1 MRARTLGTHVAP
13 ANSVKDLHYG
23 FIFALSY
30 RDLSRRETVQL
41 VLRNVRTVACKCEYP
56 PTMIVNTTRITVQP
70 EKRTEF
76 FQTIRRLLD
85 PLKKAKGCRTLDFY
99 LDAADENS
107 TLLVSEWETEKDLN
121 NYLRSNDFA
130 VLRGAITV
138 LSIRSI
144 DSKAN
149 VTSHLSKP

>member
-1 MRARTLGTHVAP
+1 
-13 ANSVKDLHYG
+13 
-23 FIFALSY
+23 
-30 RDLSRRETVQL
+30 
-41 VLRNVRTVACKCEYP
+41 
-56 PTMIVNTTRITVQP
+56 MIVNTTKITVQP

-76 FQTIRRLLD
+76 FQTIRRLLG
-85 PLKKAKGCRTLDFY
+85 PLKKARGCRTLDFY
-99 LDAADENS
+99 QDATDENS

-121 NYLRSNDFA
+121 NYLQSYDFA

-149 VTSHLSKP
+149 VTSHLSRP

>member
-1 MRARTLGTHVAP
+1 M
-13 ANSVKDLHYG
+13 
-23 FIFALSY
+23 
-30 RDLSRRETVQL
+30 
-41 VLRNVRTVACKCEYP
+41 
-56 PTMIVNTTRITVQP
+56 NTTKITVQP

-76 FQTIRRLLD
+76 FQTIRRLLA
-85 PLKKAKGCRTLDFY
+85 PLKNARGCRTLDFY

-107 TLLVSEWETEKDLN
+107 TLLVSEWETERDLN
-121 NYLRSNDFA
+121 NYLQSNDFA

-138 LSIRSI
+138 LGVRSI

>member
-1 MRARTLGTHVAP
+1 MNWFYGVRPFRVYECAP
-13 ANSVKDLHYG
+13 D
-23 FIFALSY
+23 
-30 RDLSRRETVQL
+30 
-41 VLRNVRTVACKCEYP
+41 
-56 PTMIVNTTRITVQP
+56 MIVNTTRITVQP

-85 PLKKAKGCRTLDFY
+85 PLKKARGCRTLDFY

-107 TLLVSEWETEKDLN
+107 TLLVSEWDSEKDLN
-121 NYLRSNDFA
+121 NYLQSNDFA

-149 VTSHLSKP
+149 VTSHLSTP

>member
-1 MRARTLGTHVAP
+1 VA
-13 ANSVKDLHYG
+13 
-23 FIFALSY
+23 
-30 RDLSRRETVQL
+30 E
-41 VLRNVRTVACKCEYP
+41 
-56 PTMIVNTTRITVQP
+56 MIVNTTRITVQP

-85 PLKKAKGCRTLDFY
+85 PLKKARGCRTLDFY
-99 LDAADENS
+99 LDAVDENS
-107 TLLVSEWETEKDLN
+107 TLLVSEWDTERDLN

-149 VTSHLSKP
+149 VTSHLSRPELE

>member
-1 MRARTLGTHVAP
+1 M
-13 ANSVKDLHYG
+13 
-23 FIFALSY
+23 
-30 RDLSRRETVQL
+30 
-41 VLRNVRTVACKCEYP
+41 
-56 PTMIVNTTRITVQP
+56 QP

-85 PLKKAKGCRTLDFY
+85 PLKKARGCRTLEFY
-99 LDAADENS
+99 LDAIDENS
-107 TLLVSEWETEKDLN
+107 TLLVSEWETERDLN
-121 NYLRSNDFA
+121 HFLKSNDFA

>member
-1 MRARTLGTHVAP
+1 M
-13 ANSVKDLHYG
+13 SV
-23 FIFALSY
+23 SVN
-30 RDLSRRETVQL
+30 E
-41 VLRNVRTVACKCEYP
+41 
-56 PTMIVNTTRITVQP
+56 MIVNTTRITVQP

-85 PLKKAKGCRTLDFY
+85 PLKKSRGCRTLDFY

-107 TLLVSEWETEKDLN
+107 TLLVSEWDTEKDLN
-121 NYLRSNDFA
+121 NYLQSNDFA

-149 VTSHLSKP
+149 VTSHLCKP